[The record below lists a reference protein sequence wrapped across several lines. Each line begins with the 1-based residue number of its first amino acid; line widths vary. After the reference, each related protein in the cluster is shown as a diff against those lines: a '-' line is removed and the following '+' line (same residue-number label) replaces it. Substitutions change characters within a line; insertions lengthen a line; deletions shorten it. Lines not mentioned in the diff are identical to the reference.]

1 MLKHKLGLKTTVTI
15 RPELI
20 KRIASAV
27 IIAPVFLY
35 IIIAGGILLKLWLLA
50 AFMVSFHEWY
60 GLAKKLQYFIL
71 TMVCGAIYMS
81 ISYSSFFVL
90 REVYSINVLL
100 MFLGMIWFSDIGAYF
115 VGKTCGG
122 PKLLQKI
129 SPNKTWSGFGGAL
142 IFPAL
147 FGILWCLLM
156 DLSNIFPADT
166 SWYIECPVAGIL
178 GAVIGGV
185 GQAGDL
191 LVSFTKRMAKVK
203 DTGNLIP
210 GHGGLLDRID
220 SMLLGAPVFLILIT
234 LLSYVF

>member
-1 MLKHKLGLKTTVTI
+1 MTI
-15 RPELI
+15 RSELI

-27 IIAPVFLY
+27 LIAPVFLY
-35 IIIAGGILLKLWLLA
+35 IMVTGGLVFQLWLLA
-50 AFMVSFHEWY
+50 AFVLSLYEWY
-60 GLAKKLQYFIL
+60 GLAKRLQFFFPA
-71 TMVCGAIYMS
+71 MVLGVIYMS
-81 ISYSSFFVL
+81 ISYSSFFAL
-90 REVYSINVLL
+90 REVYSINLLL

-122 PKLLQKI
+122 PKLLKKI

-142 IFPAL
+142 AAPAIF
-147 FGILWCLLM
+147 GVLWCLFT
-156 DLSNIFPADT
+156 DIHSIFSENTP
-166 SWYIECPVAGIL
+166 WYMECIIAGVL
-178 GAVIGGV
+178 GTIIGSV

-191 LVSFTKRMAKVK
+191 LVSFTKRMANVK
-203 DTGNLIP
+203 DTGRLIP